1 MASDDDHTPPESSDT
16 RFALEIDRTGSSGK
30 SDAPRSA
37 VAVQALPQD
46 QVVLPLPAGYAL
58 SEQEIA
64 HVLFMDIVGFSKFS
78 NEEQTQILN
87 SLQEIV
93 WQTPEYL
100 AQPKER
106 LLALPTGDGMALV
119 FLTGTPVAAVK
130 CAQQI
135 CRAVAEGDARLKL
148 RMGIHT
154 GTINHIK
161 DVNKKP
167 NITGDGIN
175 TAQRV
180 MDCGDS
186 GHILLSGT
194 VASFLQPYKEWNNQ
208 LNDLKEVAVKHKQRV
223 HVYSLHTNT
232 LGNRKLPKK
241 IRSWRRKRRLRA
253 VSIAAASLAVVLALT
268 FAAYR
273 YLLQSGPRYI
283 ESMAVFPLTVRGD
296 QETESL
302 SDAITRD
309 IINNLVSASNGL
321 TIRPDPDSVLN
332 YKLRRPDAIL
342 EAGRE
347 LQVQAVLSGTMQR
360 VGDAYTI
367 SIELVDVRNNSPILK
382 DVYPARIYNVNEVAG
397 RITLDIL
404 KSLRRRS
411 AAAPPPTDSSE
422 AYKLYSLGRT
432 ALDLRTK
439 QGIEQSI
446 AYFKQA
452 IEIDPKFA
460 DAYAALAEAYNVS
473 SGYGVVIENNRATPK
488 LVYPKAIAAAN
499 EALRLKPQLP
509 EAHTALGYSLA
520 NFSYQWDE
528 ARDAYAQALRLN
540 PENATAH
547 YSHAFNY
554 LISQGLLDQ
563 AIDEMNRAH
572 NLAPESLIIST
583 NLGWAYFY
591 AGQYN
596 KAIAQYNDTLK
607 QNPSFERAHAR
618 LIELYEQL
626 GDYPSALT
634 HWRMRI
640 ELTDD
645 PQEKQKRD
653 KIATSLEEGYN
664 RAQATGYW
672 QKRLELA
679 EDDNRTR
686 YVPAYSKAAI
696 YIMLK
701 RNDRALDLLEQAYE
715 DRDEGLIKLAVNP
728 RFNGLRSDQRFI
740 NLVNKIGLKFPRTN
754 SSNQV
759 ASYEYAPQG
768 ASGH

>member
-1 MASDDDHTPPESSDT
+1 MASDDDRTSSDT
-16 RFALEIDRTGSSGK
+16 SDTQPASEIDETVSSGK
-30 SDAPRSA
+30 SDQTQSA
-37 VAVQALPQD
+37 LPAEQLLPQD
-46 QVVLPLPAGYAL
+46 QFVLQLPVGYSL

-78 NEEQTQILN
+78 NEEQTEILS

-93 WQTPEYL
+93 WQTDEYR
-100 AQPKER
+100 AQPRER

-119 FLTGTPVAAVK
+119 FLTNTPFAAVK

-135 CRAVAEGDARLKL
+135 CRAVSQGDRRLKL
-148 RMGIHT
+148 RMGVHT

-161 DVNKKP
+161 DVNRKP
-167 NITGDGIN
+167 NIAGDGIN

-180 MDCGDS
+180 MDCGDA
-186 GHILLSGT
+186 GHILLSST
-194 VASFLQPYKEWNNQ
+194 VASFLQPYKEWSNQ
-208 LNDLKEVAVKHKQRV
+208 LSDLKEVAVKHKRRV
-223 HVYSLHTNT
+223 HVYNLHTDG
-232 LGNRKLPKK
+232 LGNPKLPSK
-241 IRSWRRKRRLRA
+241 IRSWRRRRLLRYIA
-253 VSIAAASLAVVLALT
+253 IAAASLAVFGALG
-268 FAAYR
+268 FAIYR
-273 YLLQSGPRYI
+273 YLLQSDHRDI

-367 SIELVDVRNNSPILK
+367 SIELVDVRSNSPILK
-382 DVYPARIYNVNEVAG
+382 DVYPARVYNVNEVAG

-411 AAAPPPTDSSE
+411 NDAATAAAPPTASSE

-439 QGIEQSI
+439 PGIEQSI

-452 IEIDPKFA
+452 VELDPKFA
-460 DAYAALAEAYNVS
+460 DAYAALAEAYNLS
-473 SGYGVVIENNRATPK
+473 SGYSVVIENARATPK
-488 LVYPKAIAAAN
+488 LVYPKAIAAAT
-499 EALRLKPQLP
+499 EARRLKPQLP
-509 EAHTALGYSLA
+509 EAHTALAYSLA

-528 ARDAYAQALRLN
+528 AGDAYAQALKLN

-554 LISQGLLDQ
+554 LISQGLMDQ
-563 AIDEMNRAH
+563 ALDEMKLAH

-591 AGQYN
+591 AGDYQ
-596 KAIAQYNDTLK
+596 KAIAQYNETLK
-607 QNPSFERAHAR
+607 QNPGFERAHAR
-618 LIELYEQL
+618 LIEVYEQM
-626 GDYPSALT
+626 GDYSSALA
-634 HWRMRI
+634 HWRMRVD
-640 ELTDD
+640 LADD
-645 PQEKQKRD
+645 LEEKQKRD
-653 KIATSLEEGYN
+653 KIATALETAYN
-664 RAQATGYW
+664 KAQATGYW
-672 QKRLELA
+672 KKRLEQA
-679 EDDNRTR
+679 EDDAANK
-686 YVPAYSKAAI
+686 YVPSYSRAAI
-696 YIMLK
+696 YVMLK
-701 RNDRALDLLEQAYE
+701 KDDVALDLLERAYE
-715 DRDEGLIKLAVNP
+715 DRDEGLIKLAANP
-728 RFNGLRSDQRFI
+728 RFNGLHAEQRFI
-740 NLVNKIGLKFPRTN
+740 NIINKIGLKLPRAN

-759 ASYEYAPQG
+759 AA
-768 ASGH
+768 AVH